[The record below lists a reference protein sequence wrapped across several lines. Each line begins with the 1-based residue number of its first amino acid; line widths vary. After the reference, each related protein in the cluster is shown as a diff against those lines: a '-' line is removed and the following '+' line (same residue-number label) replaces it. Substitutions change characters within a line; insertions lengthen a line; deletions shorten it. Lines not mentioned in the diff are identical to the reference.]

1 MRRLEGLPPLVLAA
15 ECDQLKERL
24 ASVARGEAFLLQGGD
39 CAETFAGTTAEPSAA
54 SSQHFGLASVV
65 TGMNDYMLGLVR
77 MHGEKLMRE
86 ARQARLAAEA
96 RRATR
101 PTAPVIR
108 LPHWLAIAA
117 ARMRPT
123 TTGR

>member
-1 MRRLEGLPPLVLAA
+1 
-15 ECDQLKERL
+15 
-24 ASVARGEAFLLQGGD
+24 
-39 CAETFAGTTAEPSAA
+39 
-54 SSQHFGLASVV
+54 
-65 TGMNDYMLGLVR
+65 MNDYMLGLVR

-101 PTAPVIR
+101 PAAPAARTARTARGPVTR
-108 LPHWLAIAA
+108 LPHWLTMAA
-117 ARMRPT
+117 TRMRPT

>member
-1 MRRLEGLPPLVLAA
+1 
-15 ECDQLKERL
+15 
-24 ASVARGEAFLLQGGD
+24 
-39 CAETFAGTTAEPSAA
+39 
-54 SSQHFGLASVV
+54 
-65 TGMNDYMLGLVR
+65 MNDYMLGLVR
-77 MHGEKLMRE
+77 MHGEKMMRE

-101 PTAPVIR
+101 PAAPAVR
-108 LPHWLAIAA
+108 AARGPVTRRPHWLIMAA

>member
-1 MRRLEGLPPLVLAA
+1 
-15 ECDQLKERL
+15 
-24 ASVARGEAFLLQGGD
+24 
-39 CAETFAGTTAEPSAA
+39 
-54 SSQHFGLASVV
+54 
-65 TGMNDYMLGLVR
+65 MNDYMLGLVR
-77 MHGEKLMRE
+77 MHSEKMMRE

-101 PTAPVIR
+101 PTAPVAR
-108 LPHWLAIAA
+108 LPHWLALAA

>member
-1 MRRLEGLPPLVLAA
+1 
-15 ECDQLKERL
+15 
-24 ASVARGEAFLLQGGD
+24 
-39 CAETFAGTTAEPSAA
+39 
-54 SSQHFGLASVV
+54 
-65 TGMNDYMLGLVR
+65 MNDYMLGLVR
-77 MHGEKLMRE
+77 MHGEKMMRE

-101 PTAPVIR
+101 PAAPVTR
-108 LPHWLAIAA
+108 RPHWLAMVA

>member
-1 MRRLEGLPPLVLAA
+1 
-15 ECDQLKERL
+15 
-24 ASVARGEAFLLQGGD
+24 
-39 CAETFAGTTAEPSAA
+39 
-54 SSQHFGLASVV
+54 
-65 TGMNDYMLGLVR
+65 MNDYMLGLVR

-101 PTAPVIR
+101 PAAPAAPAARTARTARTASGPVTR
-108 LPHWLAIAA
+108 LPHWLTMAA
-117 ARMRPT
+117 TRMRPT

>member
-1 MRRLEGLPPLVLAA
+1 
-15 ECDQLKERL
+15 
-24 ASVARGEAFLLQGGD
+24 
-39 CAETFAGTTAEPSAA
+39 
-54 SSQHFGLASVV
+54 
-65 TGMNDYMLGLVR
+65 MNDYMLGLVR
-77 MHGEKLMRE
+77 MHGEKMMRE

-101 PTAPVIR
+101 PTAPAARTARTARGPVAR
-108 LPHWLAIAA
+108 LPHWLAMAA

>member
-1 MRRLEGLPPLVLAA
+1 
-15 ECDQLKERL
+15 
-24 ASVARGEAFLLQGGD
+24 
-39 CAETFAGTTAEPSAA
+39 
-54 SSQHFGLASVV
+54 
-65 TGMNDYMLGLVR
+65 MNDYMLGLVR
-77 MHGEKLMRE
+77 MHGEKMMRE
-86 ARQARLAAEA
+86 AGQARLAAEA

-108 LPHWLAIAA
+108 LPHWLAMAG

>member
-1 MRRLEGLPPLVLAA
+1 
-15 ECDQLKERL
+15 
-24 ASVARGEAFLLQGGD
+24 
-39 CAETFAGTTAEPSAA
+39 
-54 SSQHFGLASVV
+54 
-65 TGMNDYMLGLVR
+65 MNDYMLGLVR
-77 MHGEKLMRE
+77 MHGEKMMRE

-101 PTAPVIR
+101 PTAPVTR
-108 LPHWLAIAA
+108 LPHWLAMAA

>member
-1 MRRLEGLPPLVLAA
+1 
-15 ECDQLKERL
+15 
-24 ASVARGEAFLLQGGD
+24 
-39 CAETFAGTTAEPSAA
+39 
-54 SSQHFGLASVV
+54 
-65 TGMNDYMLGLVR
+65 MNDYMLGLVR
-77 MHGEKLMRE
+77 MHGEKMMRE

-101 PTAPVIR
+101 PTAPAASAVRAASAARAARGPVTR
-108 LPHWLAIAA
+108 LPHWLTMAA

>member
-1 MRRLEGLPPLVLAA
+1 
-15 ECDQLKERL
+15 
-24 ASVARGEAFLLQGGD
+24 
-39 CAETFAGTTAEPSAA
+39 
-54 SSQHFGLASVV
+54 
-65 TGMNDYMLGLVR
+65 MNDYMLGLVR
-77 MHGEKLMRE
+77 MHGEKMRRE

-101 PTAPVIR
+101 PAGPVAR
-108 LPHWLAIAA
+108 RSHWLAMAA